1 MERHN
6 DLNSATIAWVGF
18 LGALVTFVVILAMQ
32 VLYYSAVV
40 QETEQKVVQAPTPQ
54 SDTMLAEQAVKLT
67 RYEWIDREK
76 QLVMI
81 PIDRAMEVV
90 VNELSAAPSEERSND
105 R

>member
-6 DLNSATIAWVGF
+6 DLNSLKIAWVGF

-32 VLYYSAVV
+32 VLYHSAVV
-40 QETEQKVVQAPTPQ
+40 QETEQKVVQAPTTQ

-76 QLVMI
+76 QRVMI

>member
-6 DLNSATIAWVGF
+6 DLNPVKIAWVGF

-40 QETEQKVVQAPTPQ
+40 QETEQKVVQSPTTQ

-76 QLVMI
+76 QQVMI